1 MEDINMS
8 TNKYSLTSESVSL
21 GHPDKIADQI
31 SDAFLDAYL
40 QEDPESKVAVET
52 MITHNNV
59 IVAGEV
65 SSRSEITGRGK
76 SLVSKVI
83 HDIGYTDSRLG
94 FDSKNFHFQN
104 LIHEQSRNIND
115 SVLTGGAG
123 DQGLM
128 FGYACN
134 ETPELMPLPISLAH
148 KLIAQQENIR
158 QNGTIPWLGPDAKS
172 QVTIRYSNGVPESVE
187 SIILSTQH
195 LSGMEG
201 SVIESAVRNLIIAPV
216 IPESY
221 LTAQTQYFINP
232 SGRFEIGG
240 PQADTGLTGRKI
252 IVDTYGGACSH
263 GGGAFSGKDA
273 SKVDR
278 SAAYMARYL
287 AKNIVASG
295 ITERCTVQLS
305 YAIGRAEPTSV
316 NLDFHDAG
324 NYSENS
330 VAQFIGETV
339 NLQPRGIIKRLG
351 LKRPVFK
358 STASG
363 GHFGQAN
370 KLHTW
375 ESLDLVECLQNQF
388 GSGRNE
394 GQVTHALSQGIG
406 KLG

>member
-8 TNKYSLTSESVSL
+8 TKNFSLTSESVSV

-31 SDAFLDAYL
+31 SDAILDAYL
-40 QEDPESKVAVET
+40 HEDPESKVAVET

-65 SSRSEITGRGK
+65 SSRSEIKGRAK

-83 HDIGYTDSRLG
+83 LDIGYTDSRLG

-134 ETPELMPLPISLAH
+134 ETPELMPMPISLAH
-148 KLIAQQENIR
+148 KLISQQEKLRLNE
-158 QNGTIPWLGPDAKS
+158 TIPWLGPDAKS
-172 QVTIRYSNGVPESVE
+172 QVTISYANGIPASVD

-195 LSGMEG
+195 SPGVENRL
-201 SVIESAVRNLIIAPV
+201 IESAVRDLIITPV
-216 IPESY
+216 IPERY
-221 LTAQTQYFINP
+221 LTDQTKYLINP

-252 IVDTYGGACSH
+252 IVDTYGGACPH

-287 AKNIVASG
+287 AKNIVASR
-295 ITERCTVQLS
+295 ITQRCTVQLS
-305 YAIGRAEPTSV
+305 YAIGMAEPTSV
-316 NLDFHDAG
+316 NLDFHDTG
-324 NYSENS
+324 NHSENS
-330 VAQFIGETV
+330 VAKFIIETV
-339 NLQPRGIIKRLG
+339 DLRPNGIIRRLG
-351 LKRPVFK
+351 LKRPIFK
-358 STASG
+358 STSSG

-375 ESLDLVECLQNQF
+375 ESLDLVKVLQKQF
-388 GSGRNE
+388 ESSVNE
-394 GQVTHALSQGIG
+394 GLVTHAS
-406 KLG
+406 